1 MKISQELTIK
11 KRAWPLTS
19 LDPSSN
25 ASSSLRPRRKPRAE
39 FLYKETSLRDI
50 DSKELIKGS
59 EGLGW
64 SNMIATHTRR
74 SPLEF
79 MVPPESS
86 LFFGIP
92 MQNLK
97 LSVQKEGR
105 EFHGEILANRPGIIA
120 PGIKYRLHLPQPSEL
135 LYIYIK
141 NEVMV
146 EVADEIFGKRLGDID
161 IYSPLEENDT
171 TLQHLLQTC
180 MHMLSET
187 HDSSF
192 RSDYIARAIV
202 AQVYSRHTH
211 LRDTPRTYD
220 SNAPL
225 SQAQI
230 RRISDY
236 MQTHISGDFQVAELA
251 ASIGLSRTIFFER
264 FLHTT
269 KHTPNQYLQI
279 MRINKAKQLL
289 REKKLSLADIAFACG
304 YADQSHFARF
314 FKRFVGA
321 SPGKYRVDIS

>member
-1 MKISQELTIK
+1 MKMSQELASK
-11 KRAWPLTS
+11 KPTLPLAS
-19 LDPSSN
+19 LRQSNN
-25 ASSSLRPRRKPRAE
+25 ASPPLHPKRKPRAE
-39 FLYKETSLRDI
+39 FLYKETSLGYLDR
-50 DSKELIKGS
+50 KELIKGS

-64 SNMIATHTRR
+64 SNMIATLTKR
-74 SPLEF
+74 SPLESI
-79 MVPPESS
+79 VPPESS

-97 LSVQKEGR
+97 VSVEREGR
-105 EFHGEILANRPGIIA
+105 DFHGVIPANRPGIIA

-135 LYIYIK
+135 FYIYIK

-146 EVADEIFGKRLGDID
+146 EVADEIFGKQLGDID

-202 AQVYSRHTH
+202 AQVYSKHTH
-211 LRDTPRTYD
+211 LRDIPRAYD

-236 MQTHISGDFQVAELA
+236 MQSHISGDFQVAELA

-279 MRINKAKQLL
+279 LRVNKAKQLL
-289 REKKLSLADIAFACG
+289 RDRKLSLADIAFACG